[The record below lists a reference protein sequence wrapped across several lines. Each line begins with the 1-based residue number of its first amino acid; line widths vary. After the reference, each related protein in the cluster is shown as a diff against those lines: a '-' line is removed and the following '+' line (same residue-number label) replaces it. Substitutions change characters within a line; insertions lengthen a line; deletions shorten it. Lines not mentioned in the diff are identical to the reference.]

1 MPKMQVTSQI
11 EIDFDEVLEG
21 IARLETSAF
30 EQFVDKVMTLR
41 AQRRAS
47 LLPQNEVEL
56 LQQATLGLSEHTW
69 QRYHELSE
77 KLQDETLQPG
87 EQQELIGITD
97 KMETANVQRIEALTK
112 LADLRQTTVDA
123 LLDELGLRP
132 PLMSEDRLTS
142 DQKQSCC

>member
-1 MPKMQVTSQI
+1 MPKVQVTSQI

-21 IARLETSAF
+21 IARLETSAL

-47 LLPQNEVEL
+47 ILPQNEAKL
-56 LQQATLGLSEHTW
+56 LQQATLGLSEDTW
-69 QRYHELSE
+69 QRYYELSE
-77 KLQDETLQPG
+77 KLQDEILQPG

-97 KMETANVQRIEALTK
+97 KMEAANVQRLEALTK
-112 LADLRQTTVDA
+112 LAELRQTTVDA

-132 PLMSEDRLTS
+132 PAYV
-142 DQKQSCC
+142 

>member
-1 MPKMQVTSQI
+1 MPKVQVTSQI

-30 EQFVDKVMTLR
+30 EQFVDKVITLR

-47 LLPQNEVEL
+47 TLPQKEAEL
-56 LQQATLGLSEHTW
+56 LQQATLGLSEDTW

-77 KLQDETLQPG
+77 KLQDETLQPD
-87 EQQELIGITD
+87 EQQELVGITD
-97 KMETANVQRIEALTK
+97 KMEAANVKRIEALTK
-112 LADLRQTTVDA
+112 LAELRQTTVDA

-132 PLMSEDRLTS
+132 PAYV
-142 DQKQSCC
+142 